1 MLLCEKKEG
10 YEMITALGK
19 ELRRMRIDSGELL
32 KDMADKL
39 KITPSY
45 LSSIENGKRK
55 PTRDFI
61 DKVVIMYNLTNPQKK
76 ILEIAYFETIDEI
89 SIFTDNVSNEKKEL
103 GLVFARKFNSLDSE
117 QMKSIA
123 MILNKNKESE

>member
-1 MLLCEKKEG
+1 
-10 YEMITALGK
+10 MITALGK

-39 KITPSY
+39 NITPSY

-61 DKVVIMYNLTNPQKK
+61 DKVIVVYNLTTSQKK
-76 ILEIAYFETIDEI
+76 KLENAYFETIDEI
-89 SIFTDNVSNEKKEL
+89 SIFTDNVSSEKKEL

-123 MILNKNKESE
+123 IILNKNKESE